1 MCIFEKSDFLPKD
14 VANIILTLLKIRR
27 NTFRNGPQRYQEDY
41 IKYDK
46 KENPTQFYPNHELK
60 TYPKLYNVSKKVD
73 EDFCEKNFPQ
83 HHDFADGIFSIGCSC
98 ELSIT
103 YGFEI
108 MMAHESAR
116 HFFKFLMN
124 RRINF
129 KNLEGVIFDFACGLH
144 RYALNR
150 EPLDFEYLRF
160 LVDGSHWQNQ
170 KKLKKQDNRSKKGGH
185 LGCSNAY
192 NFNTYKQFTKV
203 TADGAKNSQGREQ
216 MHSILTK
223 LSKSYRQK
231 NYHNFMRHMIAFFA
245 IRNMMIMKAL

>member
-1 MCIFEKSDFLPKD
+1 
-14 VANIILTLLKIRR
+14 
-27 NTFRNGPQRYQEDY
+27 
-41 IKYDK
+41 
-46 KENPTQFYPNHELK
+46 
-60 TYPKLYNVSKKVD
+60 
-73 EDFCEKNFPQ
+73 
-83 HHDFADGIFSIGCSC
+83 
-98 ELSIT
+98 
-103 YGFEI
+103 
-108 MMAHESAR
+108 MAHESAR
-116 HFFKFLMN
+116 HFFKFFMN
-124 RRINF
+124 RSINF

-223 LSKSYRQK
+223 LSKSSRQK
-231 NYHNFMRHMIAFFA
+231 NYHNFMCHMIAFFA